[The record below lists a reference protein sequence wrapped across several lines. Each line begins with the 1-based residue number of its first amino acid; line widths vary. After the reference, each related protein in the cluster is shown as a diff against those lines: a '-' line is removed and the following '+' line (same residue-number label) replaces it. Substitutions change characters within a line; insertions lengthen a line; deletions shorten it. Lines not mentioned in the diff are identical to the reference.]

1 MNISI
6 KTNNGLLRKDLRL
19 MTRLFLAVTLF
30 LVSSCSEHDK
40 NSSEKVPNINV
51 NTEKIDSPSLIVL
64 GNVQDAGSPHMG
76 CKKDCCK
83 DLFENPDKNRMVV
96 SLGLVD
102 PLNKGCWMIE
112 ASPDFPRQAKMLK
125 SYCPFNDKET
135 PDGIFLTHAHI
146 GHYIGLMYLGKEAMN
161 ADQVPIYAMTR
172 MKGFLIQN
180 GPWSQLFKINN
191 IRINNIDDQETVEL
205 SSNLN
210 ITPFLVPHR
219 DEYSE
224 TVGYHIQ
231 GPNKSA
237 LFIPDID
244 KWSKWNL
251 SIVDEIKNVDYAFID
266 ATFYDAEEINNRDI
280 SEIPHPFVI
289 ESMELFSEFSN
300 VDKAKIY
307 FIHLNH
313 TNPLLNRD
321 SPQAKLVMKNGF
333 KIAQPKQIFKL

>member
-1 MNISI
+1 MRINSSPFKI
-6 KTNNGLLRKDLRL
+6 NNKLI
-19 MTRLFLAVTLF
+19 TRLFILCNFFILT
-30 LVSSCSEHDK
+30 SCAESKD
-40 NSSEKVPNINV
+40 NSFEKKKKTNAK
-51 NTEKIDSPSLIVL
+51 TQELTSPSLIVL

-76 CKKDCCK
+76 CNKDCCK
-83 DLFENPDKNRMVV
+83 ELFENPDKNRMVV

-102 PLNKGCWMIE
+102 PENKKCWMIE
-112 ASPDFPRQAKMLK
+112 ASPDFPRQAKILK
-125 SYCPFNDKET
+125 SYCSFNDKET

-161 ADQVPIYAMTR
+161 ANQVPIYAMTR

-180 GPWSQLFKINN
+180 GPWSQLFKIKN
-191 IRINNIDDQETVEL
+191 IKINNIDDNQTISI
-205 SSNLN
+205 SSNFK

-244 KWSKWNL
+244 KWNKWNL
-251 SIVDEIKNVDYAFID
+251 SVVDEIKKVDYAFID
-266 ATFYDAEEINNRDI
+266 ATFYDSKEINNRDI

-300 VDKAKIY
+300 KDKAKVH
-307 FIHLNH
+307 FIHFNH
-313 TNPLLNRD
+313 TNPLLDID

-333 KIAQPKQIFKL
+333 NIAQAKQIFKL